1 MSYIGKCIGY
11 RIARVACYAE
21 ALAKFNSTKPIR
33 GHKDAVRPLGERMKH
48 HIAAIRLAD
57 TNVELCYVGDPLV
70 VWHPNDSFTLTAPSH
85 VSYSTPAAIRYY
97 LPIGSMSFEVHRGQ
111 RIFVSVSG
119 KKYILDRDT
128 ALVFDRVTGGAVG
141 KYVLRNPEKAYNI
154 RQNRKVMQDHM
165 AAFAGFFSWAQVM
178 LAVNENRYDQC
189 SRTDAALGVR
199 ALALESGVD
208 IDLLVQREKEA
219 REAEHQAAIRQ
230 GRYGTPLPSRKG
242 LYEAANET
250 QRAQFLPGGVHTRS
264 PYRGKIGFHRRSTQV
279 MLDWMRS
286 GDGDAFVQAL
296 KVIYNNVGFPS
307 NHALSQTHGRLNM
320 AVVRDYVKNLVC
332 FMYRDE
338 MFSKVDVTGSV
349 PSLANTDYLRPEF
362 VFSHEQTDNY
372 VGLFSS
378 SI

>member
-1 MSYIGKCIGY
+1 MSYMSRGIGY
-11 RIARVACYAE
+11 HIARVACYAE

-33 GHKDAVRPLGERMKH
+33 GHKDAVRPLGERTKH

-57 TNVELCYVGDPLV
+57 TDVELCYVGNPLV

-85 VSYSTPAAIRYY
+85 VSYSTPSAIRYY
-97 LPIGSMSFEVHRGQ
+97 LPIGSMHFEVHRGQ

-128 ALVFDRVTGGAVG
+128 ALVFDRVTGGAVD

-189 SRTDAALGVR
+189 SRADAAYGVGV
-199 ALALESGVD
+199 LAENSGVD
-208 IDLLVQREKEA
+208 INLLMQREKAA
-219 REAEHQAAIRQ
+219 RL
-230 GRYGTPLPSRKG
+230 LPSRKG

-250 QRAQFLPGGVHTRS
+250 QRAMFLPGGVHTRH
-264 PYRGKIGFHRRSTQV
+264 PYRGGQIGFHRRSTQV

-296 KVIYNNVGFPS
+296 KVIYNNVGFTS
-307 NHALSQTHGRLNM
+307 SRIAQTHGRLNM
-320 AVVRDYVKNLVC
+320 VVVRDYVKNLVC

-338 MFSKVDVTGSV
+338 VFSKVDVTGSV

-362 VFSHEQTDNY
+362 VFSYEQTDNY
-372 VGLFSS
+372 VGLFSP

>member
-1 MSYIGKCIGY
+1 MSYMSKGIGY
-11 RIARVACYAE
+11 HIARVACYAE

-57 TNVELCYVGDPLV
+57 TDVELCYVGDPLV

-85 VSYSTPAAIRYY
+85 VSFNTPAAIRYY

-128 ALVFDRVTGGAVG
+128 ALVFDRVTGGAVD

-178 LAVNENRYDQC
+178 LAVNEDRYDQC
-189 SRTDAALGVR
+189 SRADAAYGVGV
-199 ALALESGVD
+199 LAQNSGVD
-208 IDLLVQREKEA
+208 IDLLVQREKAA

-230 GRYGTPLPSRKG
+230 GKYGTLLPSRKG

-250 QRAQFLPGGVHTRS
+250 QRAMFLPGGVHTRS
-264 PYRGKIGFHRRSTQV
+264 RYRGGQIGFHRRSTQV

-296 KVIYNNVGFPS
+296 KVIYNNVGFTS
-307 NHALSQTHGRLNM
+307 GRGQSHGRLNM
-320 AVVRDYVKNLVC
+320 VAVRDYVKNLVC

-338 MFSKVDVTGSV
+338 VFSKVDVTGSV

-372 VGLFSS
+372 VGLFSP